1 MRSLTEGFSK
11 LYSVRMYYGQISG
24 LMFHTFKIHQRKN
37 AEPESVLRFKTT
49 AKNNNDTVTEAR
61 LRGEIYERKVDGTAE
76 GAPKN
81 IFLRISNQL
90 QSITALSMPTN
101 RTVCHIYQ
109 FFTREEISFLVNVLW
124 PLLFVCD
131 PLEAISK
138 LIFKL
143 SENEKCS
150 PSKIDNCHVENLT
163 NGTLRIEDWQG

>member
-61 LRGEIYERKVDGTAE
+61 LRGKFMSGKLMELLKEL
-76 GAPKN
+76 PK
-81 IFLRISNQL
+81 IFFFEY
-90 QSITALSMPTN
+90 PTN
-101 RTVCHIYQ
+101 CSLELHCLPTELCVIYQ
-109 FFTREEISFLVNVLW
+109 LFNSLPMKRFHFYSISW

-138 LIFKL
+138 LIFEL

-163 NGTLRIEDWQG
+163 NGTLRIEYWQG